1 MLTLKSHQLKA
12 ALNCAATKDVRYY
25 LNGIALQ
32 CIGEQ
37 VYIIA
42 TDGHVLFARKPE
54 TVWTGEVQRGPW
66 TIIIDSATVKAACKT
81 GTNDVTLAA
90 LPDGKYSLGATIF
103 APVDGRFP
111 DWQKIV
117 PSKTDG
123 AIAQFD
129 PRLLVNCAKAL
140 GDWQQSKK
148 PALPYVAHNG
158 NSAAIVTTSDE
169 TAFCVVMPCCI
180 ERGASPFEVSPIA
193 KAFAEAA

>member
-32 CIGEQ
+32 CIDEQ
-37 VYIIA
+37 IYILA
-42 TDGHVLFARKPE
+42 SDGHMLFAGKPDAM
-54 TVWTGEVQRGPW
+54 WTGEVQRGPW

-81 GTNDVTLAA
+81 GTKEVTLSA
-90 LPDGKYSLGATIF
+90 LPNGKYSLGATIF
-103 APVDGRFP
+103 SPVDGRFP
-111 DWQKIV
+111 DRQKIV

-140 GDWQQSKK
+140 GDWQQSKG
-148 PALPYVAHNG
+148 PVRPYVAHNG
-158 NSAAIVTTSDE
+158 NSAAIVTTSDK
-169 TAFCVVMPCCI
+169 TAFCIVMPCRI
-180 ERGASPFEVSPIA
+180 ERGASPFEVSPIS
-193 KAFAEAA
+193 KTFTEAA